1 MDGEARDFFE
11 SEELLR
17 VLHQR
22 RQVLEQKIAL
32 RLSTI
37 DEFRAVKRQSVDR
50 LQATM
55 SKQNEAARE
64 RNNTLLNEIGYKSAT
79 SAGKPGRAGAAA
91 AAGARGLAPP
101 SASAA
106 ASTAGSLLEAK
117 KRYVSYAETLLPSWK
132 QSKLDAYEEEMKRI
146 RREKAVAEVRT

>member
-1 MDGEARDFFE
+1 MEDQDSEARDFYE

-55 SKQNEAARE
+55 TKQNEAARE
-64 RNNTLLNEIGYKSAT
+64 RNKTLLNEIGYKSAT
-79 SAGKPGRAGAAA
+79 SAGKPGRSGATGAAA
-91 AAGARGLAPP
+91 AVA
-101 SASAA
+101 
-106 ASTAGSLLEAK
+106 AGSLVEAK
-117 KRYVSYAETLLPSWK
+117 KRYVSYAETLLPAWK

-146 RREKAVAEVRT
+146 RREKAIAEVR